1 MSADLGWFNAK
12 DKRMVRA
19 LLLRRNMDGII
30 PFRFSKIGGFWTRKG
45 DVEIDIVAINEE
57 ERKVLFGEC
66 KLKGSKFTRS
76 DVERLKEKAVHVKWK
91 MGKRKEYF
99 ALFSMDAISETQKKS
114 LEKDGVLSF
123 EIKGLLKR

>member
-1 MSADLGWFNAK
+1 MLILK
-12 DKRMVRA
+12 
-19 LLLRRNMDGII
+19 
-30 PFRFSKIGGFWTRKG
+30 

-66 KLKGSKFTRS
+66 KLKGSKFTIS